1 MSAPRQSRSGLRG
14 NRVSADTRAVV
25 AADEAALPMLGSRK
39 PRHIVLAPG
48 RRPSIA
54 TSCAACAAGE
64 PVVLRAA
71 LSDGASRAT
80 LHEAYDEL
88 IRVAVETCG
97 AVAASVCLANEADGL
112 LTIFGAR
119 DTKRRE
125 QAVPLAGEALEVW
138 RRVRDAAD
146 WLWVARDVCM
156 PIRLHG
162 TPIGYLA
169 LTFAEGTELSRARLH
184 VVRMLAQQASLGA
197 GRAWLAEGGEGDR
210 LLVREPSKAIGEQVK
225 SLVQVNE
232 ALRASSD
239 RLESDSLDRF
249 LETIVRHAVEISG
262 ASAGSLALPSLDET
276 HLEVVGAV
284 QRDIVGGKLVAVV
297 ATERTIPLSGFARD
311 VWEDI
316 KRAGEHLWQP
326 LDESRIPAAMRGW
339 YQSRGFR
346 QALLVPI
353 RLGGTTFGQLALI
366 FGAQGRP
373 SEAQLQVARVLA
385 QQTAVAVRMKSLGDS
400 ARQAAIERERAA
412 ATEAER
418 ARMAGEIH
426 DGLAQAFLAVM
437 MQARAAR
444 ISRSGRR
451 RNDAQFLDRIEALA
465 AEGLEEARRS
475 VFALRSI
482 AVENEGLLVA
492 LERLVGSLTI
502 PGRTRCVLVNQAG
515 ALDVS
520 PAVEDAVY
528 RIVQEAVQNALKHA
542 GALEVRVVLAQGDGS
557 LEVVI
562 EDDGLGVPDD
572 VIQGARER
580 GGLRAM
586 RDRAE
591 RCNGG
596 LVVQPRSPRGTRV
609 TVHLPLRSAPT

>member
-1 MSAPRQSRSGLRG
+1 MLMVFDRRSPR
-14 NRVSADTRAVV
+14 
-25 AADEAALPMLGSRK
+25 
-39 PRHIVLAPG
+39 
-48 RRPSIA
+48 
-54 TSCAACAAGE
+54 
-64 PVVLRAA
+64 
-71 LSDGASRAT
+71 
-80 LHEAYDEL
+80 
-88 IRVAVETCG
+88 
-97 AVAASVCLANEADGL
+97 
-112 LTIFGAR
+112 
-119 DTKRRE
+119 
-125 QAVPLAGEALEVW
+125 
-138 RRVRDAAD
+138 
-146 WLWVARDVCM
+146 
-156 PIRLHG
+156 
-162 TPIGYLA
+162 
-169 LTFAEGTELSRARLH
+169 
-184 VVRMLAQQASLGA
+184 
-197 GRAWLAEGGEGDR
+197 
-210 LLVREPSKAIGEQVK
+210 LVREPSEAIDEQVK
-225 SLVQVNE
+225 SLVQANA

-262 ASAGSLALPSLDET
+262 ASAGSLALPSPDEA
-276 HLEVVGAV
+276 HLEVLGAV
-284 QRDIVGGKLVAVV
+284 QRDIVGGKLVAVE
-297 ATERTIPLSGFARD
+297 ATERMIPLSGFARD

-326 LDESRIPAAMRGW
+326 LDQPRIPALMRAW
-339 YQSRGFR
+339 YESRGYR

-385 QQTAVAVRMKSLGDS
+385 QQSAVAIRMKSLGDS
-400 ARQAAIERERAA
+400 ARQAAIEHERAA

-444 ISRSGRR
+444 ISGNTRR
-451 RNDAQFLDRIEALA
+451 RKVSQFLDRIEALA

-482 AVENEGLLVA
+482 AVENEGLLAA
-492 LERLVGSLTI
+492 LERLAGSLSI
-502 PGRTRCVLVNQAG
+502 PGRTQCLLVNEAG
-515 ALDVS
+515 TLDVS

-528 RIVQEAVQNALKHA
+528 RIVQEAMQNVLKHA
-542 GALEVRVVLAQGDGS
+542 NAREVKVVLGQRDGRLEVG
-557 LEVVI
+557 I

-572 VIQGARER
+572 LIQRARER

-591 RCNGG
+591 RCGG
-596 LVVQPRSPRGTRV
+596 SLVVEPRTPRGTRV
-609 TVHLPLRSAPT
+609 AVQLPLRSAPT